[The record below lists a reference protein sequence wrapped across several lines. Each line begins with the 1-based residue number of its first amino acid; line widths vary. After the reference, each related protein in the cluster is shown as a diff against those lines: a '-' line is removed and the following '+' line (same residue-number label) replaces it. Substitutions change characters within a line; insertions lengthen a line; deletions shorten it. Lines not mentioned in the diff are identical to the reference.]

1 MVKLKQRSLYNNF
14 RGGPAQ
20 PVEFNL
26 WMWTHPPVSG
36 LVLASGLV
44 CLISLV
50 KFSLI
55 SVIANIA
62 LGLLLLGVGCRLYV
76 HLMGFLKK
84 PCNDPLDNVRDIDV
98 TLPAEKVD
106 AWISSG
112 AEFVNT
118 TAVTLRNLVLV
129 ENYVESIKF
138 GVLMYLLTFVG
149 AIFNPLTL
157 VILGWI
163 GAFLFPTIYD
173 QNQDKFDDLAAQL
186 VEKYQGVNQKLTA
199 MLPAPKKVATNGTN
213 GAVAAGQEKEE

>member
-1 MVKLKQRSLYNNF
+1 MARNKDK

-138 GVLMYLLTFVG
+138 GVLLYLLTFVG
-149 AIFNPLTL
+149 AIFNTLTL

>member
-1 MVKLKQRSLYNNF
+1 M
-14 RGGPAQ
+14 G
-20 PVEFNL
+20 
-26 WMWTHPPVSG
+26 WTHPPVSG
-36 LVLASGLV
+36 MVLAAGLV

-55 SVIANIA
+55 SVVANVA

-84 PCNDPLDNVRDIDV
+84 PCSDPLDNVRDIDV
-98 TLPAEKVD
+98 TFPAEKVD

-138 GVLMYLLTFVG
+138 GVLMYLLTFIG
-149 AIFNPLTL
+149 AIFNTLTL

-163 GAFLFPTIYD
+163 GAFLFPTVYD
-173 QNQDKFDDLAAQL
+173 QNQEKF
-186 VEKYQGVNQKLTA
+186 EGINQKLTS
-199 MLPAPKKVATNGTN
+199 MLPAPKKVAANGTN
-213 GAVAAGQEKEE
+213 GAVAAGQE

>member
-1 MVKLKQRSLYNNF
+1 MARNKDK

-36 LVLASGLV
+36 MVLAAGLV

-55 SVIANIA
+55 SVVANVA

-84 PCNDPLDNVRDIDV
+84 PCSDPLDNVRDIDV

-149 AIFNPLTL
+149 AIFNTLTL

-163 GAFLFPTIYD
+163 GAFLFPTVYD

-186 VEKYQGVNQKLTA
+186 MEKYEGINQKLTS
-199 MLPAPKKVATNGTN
+199 MLPAPKKVAANGTN